1 MAPAHNTNAAIG
13 YLVAIS
19 GLPETAIRFALLA
32 WQQLPIRV
40 GGREVGTLLH
50 REGEIHVAFDADYRR
65 RAFPRSEAMRLLG
78 PLLATY
84 GRLTTRIPHGE
95 AFDYARRYV
104 TRLGFAADYH
114 DNTETHYTLDRIPYE
129 RTAR

>member
-1 MAPAHNTNAAIG
+1 MDNTNAAVS
-13 YLVAIS
+13 YLIAVS
-19 GLPETAIRFALLA
+19 GLPETAVRFALVA
-32 WQQLPIRV
+32 WQQIPILV

-50 REGEIHVAFDADYRR
+50 RDGEIHVAFDEAYRR
-65 RAFPRSEAMRLLG
+65 RAFPRGEAVRLLG

-95 AFDYARRYV
+95 AFAYARRYV
-104 TRLGFAADYH
+104 QRLGFAADYH
-114 DNTETHYTLDRIPYE
+114 DTTETHYTLDRIPYE